1 MIILISI
8 VGIGFYGLATTEYT
22 SNRQKYQAYSE
33 NPNPDSYLG
42 LVTLTGSAY
51 APLMGILGG
60 GYYFHNI
67 SLPVIRNSK
76 DPSKNARDVFLGYLC
91 VCITYVACGC
101 LGYYGFVGEQF

>member
-1 MIILISI
+1 
-8 VGIGFYGLATTEYT
+8 
-22 SNRQKYQAYSE
+22 
-33 NPNPDSYLG
+33 
-42 LVTLTGSAY
+42 VTLTGSAY

-101 LGYYGFVGEQF
+101 LGYYGFVGE